1 MQADRRMIRDAEMIQ
16 FVEGAFVKLAMEKV
30 GANPPV
36 ILDNLNGMVGIML
49 ELSAAQDPAVL
60 GMRPAHQQRCP
71 VNQTALKV
79 DFHPG
84 TGELVGIAG
93 EAAVHRLI
101 VNLRTV
107 RVAAE
112 LNGLA
117 PFNIPIPDL

>member
-60 GMRPAHQQRCP
+60 GMRPAH
-71 VNQTALKV
+71 
-79 DFHPG
+79 
-84 TGELVGIAG
+84 
-93 EAAVHRLI
+93 
-101 VNLRTV
+101 
-107 RVAAE
+107 
-112 LNGLA
+112 
-117 PFNIPIPDL
+117 